1 MQNYM
6 KFSGGFVLTI
16 ILLLRNGLKYKS
28 LLKNPPKSSCTL
40 VDIQFYVT
48 ISLVTQ
54 NFFLIKKVFFFMQCI
69 LIKLFSSQILPHPQF
84 HIFSL

>member
-6 KFSGGFVLTI
+6 EFEGGVVLTI
-16 ILLLRNGLKYKS
+16 ILLLRNGLKHKN

-48 ISLVTQ
+48 ISLVS
-54 NFFLIKKVFFFMQCI
+54 F
-69 LIKLFSSQILPHPQF
+69 
-84 HIFSL
+84 

>member
-6 KFSGGFVLTI
+6 EFWGGVVLTI
-16 ILLLRNGLKYKS
+16 ILLLRNGLKHKS

-48 ISLVTQ
+48 ISLVS
-54 NFFLIKKVFFFMQCI
+54 F
-69 LIKLFSSQILPHPQF
+69 
-84 HIFSL
+84 